1 MFFSSSI
8 NIISVVLTVVCGYKS
23 GWVNKQAKHTGA
35 TIKAPLGST
44 SKKMYN

>member
-35 TIKAPLGST
+35 PLGST
-44 SKKMYN
+44 LKKTYNCKVK